1 MLNELKTMNEKELC
15 LWSATVKASELKAIL
30 KNEGIKGYS
39 KYKKSELLDKV
50 LDLVFETVNT
60 NNNTIK
66 LHTNVEKIYNDTL
79 ELNKEIVNR
88 TFFEEDIENTFVG
101 RYEAEE
107 ITLQE
112 LKDCI
117 YVYNLNIP
125 TLANDEDTKDMLTRR
140 FDYYSQY
147 EHYTYDTSNKYDK
160 YFGLFN
166 KEFEWDRAC
175 VNDIDEDDWELESF
189 YKNNH
194 IDNNG
199 LQLAYEYDEDNIY
212 LLVYK
217 NYKLLGTIVDG
228 KYSDIK
234 KLAKYDNTIT
244 NEDLVMYKEMF
255 KTLDKQLK
263 EHEKKAK
270 AYNEQIIRENRIKQ
284 QNKERYEKALHDWQT
299 LYQPYSMGKYKFE
312 EIWNEEGHI
321 KDYALWREM
330 HDFVQEEMKRKHRE
344 YRNTYESLFGNRMTV
359 KEEDK
364 DVYKRMKRILIK
376 NFHPDVNKDAKGNEV
391 DLINDLFKTI
401 GM

>member
-1 MLNELKTMNEKELC
+1 MLNELKTMNEKELY

-39 KYKKSELLDKV
+39 KYKKSELLEMV

-60 NNNTIK
+60 NNNTIQ

-101 RYEAEE
+101 RYQAEE

-147 EHYTYDTSNKYDK
+147 EHYEVNCEIYYQI
-160 YFGLFN
+160 FN
-166 KEFEWDRAC
+166 KEFEWDRAI
-175 VNDIDEDDWELESF
+175 VNDIDEDDWELVEF
-189 YKNNH
+189 YENNH

-199 LQLAYEYDEDNIY
+199 LQLAYEYNEDNDKY
-212 LLVYK
+212 LLIYK
-217 NYKLLGTIVDG
+217 NYKLLGSSVDG

-244 NEDLVMYKEMF
+244 NEDLVTYKEMF

-263 EHEKKAK
+263 EHEKKVK
-270 AYNEQIIRENRIKQ
+270 AYNEQIARENRIKQ
-284 QNKERYEKALHDWQT
+284 ANKERYEKALHDWRT

-312 EIWNEEGHI
+312 DIWNEEGHI

-330 HDFVQEEMKRKHRE
+330 HDFVKEEMNRKHRE
-344 YRNTYESLFGNRMTV
+344 YRNTYDSLFGNKMTI

-364 DVYKRMKRILIK
+364 DVYKRIYRIASLK
-376 NFHPDVNKDAKGNEV
+376 LHPDVAKDNGRAMTVLNQLKESWG
-391 DLINDLFKTI
+391 I
-401 GM
+401 